1 MTNRLF
7 GLTLAAA
14 ALLALPLL
22 GGCQDVDTELK
33 APEYKTGLPA
43 GEGVDADE
51 FVAAN
56 KAAKK
61 EGKKEAEYRPLKSY
75 VTPAEAIMA
84 YNYGD
89 IGIHAPILVRIEKT
103 ID

>member
-43 GEGVDADE
+43 GETRISPTR
-51 FVAAN
+51 
-56 KAAKK
+56 
-61 EGKKEAEYRPLKSY
+61 RPSRIS
-75 VTPAEAIMA
+75 TP
-84 YNYGD
+84 
-89 IGIHAPILVRIEKT
+89 RTRKT
-103 ID
+103 TRRPS